1 MSGRDTFYSANPQ
14 QNSERSRYYYGQ
26 SFPTT
31 IIDGRLFAV
40 IPYGDSLNL
49 YGPYFNRLNKGS
61 PLSMSVSDER
71 VNGDSIRT
79 TVNVNILIT
88 LQQGNYRLRIN
99 AVERYIRDT
108 ISASNG
114 ETNFYDVFRRLYPDS
129 NGISV
134 PVTAGNYIFTYT
146 YYREPSW
153 TDSMIYTAAFIH
165 NDNSKEVLNFA
176 KGRNIVFNMIRN
188 PVKISKGKSDISQLG
203 GLNPLNRKVLLSSDS
218 IQTSLNIELF
228 ESFFPP
234 AGWKIYNQD
243 GYITFDQYSGANGP
257 TFGGSR
263 SVIMDF
269 FDYNIPGQKDSMY
282 SKIYTRLLNSDTLR
296 FDYAYAQYNSVNIDS
311 LIVKISTDG
320 GLTFP
325 TEVFRKGGLALATAP
340 QTTGFFYPLNN
351 SQWRSFKFSLS
362 GFV

>member
-1 MSGRDTFYSANPQ
+1 MCIRDRSGRDTFYSANPQ

-79 TVNVNILIT
+79 TVSVNILTT

-134 PVTAGNYIFTYT
+134 PATAGNYNFTYT

-153 TDSMIYTAAFIH
+153 TCLLYTSM
-165 NDNSKEVLNFA
+165 L
-176 KGRNIVFNMIRN
+176 
-188 PVKISKGKSDISQLG
+188 
-203 GLNPLNRKVLLSSDS
+203 
-218 IQTSLNIELF
+218 
-228 ESFFPP
+228 
-234 AGWKIYNQD
+234 
-243 GYITFDQYSGANGP
+243 
-257 TFGGSR
+257 
-263 SVIMDF
+263 
-269 FDYNIPGQKDSMY
+269 
-282 SKIYTRLLNSDTLR
+282 RL
-296 FDYAYAQYNSVNIDS
+296 V
-311 LIVKISTDG
+311 
-320 GLTFP
+320 
-325 TEVFRKGGLALATAP
+325 
-340 QTTGFFYPLNN
+340 
-351 SQWRSFKFSLS
+351 
-362 GFV
+362 